1 VKEDILFDSAEPVL
15 RLMLDIAKEAD
26 ILTSLLT
33 RQGKFLS
40 AMDVCQDMIADDM
53 TRKGHGHERVLLNMS
68 RLGSLYLAQRSYDD
82 AEKMSLEIF
91 SLALSDHGSGHPRS
105 CAILA
110 CQRLGVLYNVKRDY
124 ERSERYFRHVVDW
137 FSKKFTVDD
146 IGTMM
151 TLLSLLEEVLVLQGK
166 WDDVDR
172 LHKDFPGFALGDV
185 FVSLVDEN
193 GKPSH

>member
-1 VKEDILFDSAEPVL
+1 MML
-15 RLMLDIAKEAD
+15 RRCLW
-26 ILTSLLT
+26 
-33 RQGKFLS
+33 R
-40 AMDVCQDMIADDM
+40 
-53 TRKGHGHERVLLNMS
+53 
-68 RLGSLYLAQRSYDD
+68 
-82 AEKMSLEIF
+82 F

-110 CQRLGVLYNVKRDY
+110 CRRLGDHYNVKRDY

-137 FSKKFTVDD
+137 FSKKFTVD
-146 IGTMM
+146 GTGAMVN
-151 TLLSLLEEVLVLQGK
+151 LLSLLEKVLVLQGK

-172 LHKDFPGFALGDV
+172 LHKDFLGFALGDV